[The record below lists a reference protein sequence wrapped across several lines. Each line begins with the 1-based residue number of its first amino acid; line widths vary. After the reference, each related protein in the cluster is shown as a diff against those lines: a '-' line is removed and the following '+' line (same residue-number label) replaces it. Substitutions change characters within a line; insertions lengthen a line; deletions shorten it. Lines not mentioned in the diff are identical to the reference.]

1 MNIHQVIKRPLHT
14 EKSVAD
20 MQENNTYHFEVDP
33 HATKTDVKRAVQELF
48 DQVEVQSVRTA
59 RIPGKERRVRWTTGK
74 TKDRKKAMVR
84 LRPGDTIDLGY

>member
-1 MNIHQVIKRPLHT
+1 MDVHQVIKRPLHT

-33 HATKTDVKRAVQELF
+33 KASKTDVKRAVETMF
-48 DQVEVQSVRTA
+48 DDVEVESVRTA
-59 RIPGKERRVRWTTGK
+59 RVRGKRRRVRWSMGK

>member
-1 MNIHQVIKRPLHT
+1 MQIHQVIKKPLHT

-33 HATKTDVKRAVQELF
+33 RASKTDVKAAVEAMF
-48 DQVEVQSVRTA
+48 DNVEVESVRTA
-59 RIPGKERRVRWTTGK
+59 RIRGKQRRVRWATGK